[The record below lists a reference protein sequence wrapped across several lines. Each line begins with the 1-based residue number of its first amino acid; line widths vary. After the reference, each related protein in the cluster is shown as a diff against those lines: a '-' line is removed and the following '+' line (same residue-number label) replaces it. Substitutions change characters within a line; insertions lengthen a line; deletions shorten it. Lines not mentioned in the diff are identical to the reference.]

1 MLTFEGNIYNDKT
14 IFKNTRNKLPLI
26 KMQISYVLQRSLLEA
41 AIHPKFWP
49 KMGQAKIKQA
59 SMYTNITTQK
69 NAAMKLNPPSQS
81 YQDII
86 IITLAIILQL
96 IIQVQK

>member
-1 MLTFEGNIYNDKT
+1 
-14 IFKNTRNKLPLI
+14 
-26 KMQISYVLQRSLLEA
+26 
-41 AIHPKFWP
+41 
-49 KMGQAKIKQA
+49 MGQAKIKQA